1 MPSTSSMTYSLSLRP
16 QMTRLLAL
24 AITCISDKVAL
35 QMMPEEAIF
44 LYRESETETGLPYI
58 VIYEEEREVE
68 Q

>member
-1 MPSTSSMTYSLSLRP
+1 
-16 QMTRLLAL
+16 MTRLLAL